1 MECSKYFISQEV
13 LDKHKTSKA
22 HKLRVKRVRK
32 DIPWTTEDAR
42 LIEVDNGAPLG
53 RAPHPRQ
60 FADSPALAYRNGR
73 MPPTPSELAAAR
85 EDTSTT
91 F

>member
-13 LDKHKTSKA
+13 LDK
-22 HKLRVKRVRK
+22 
-32 DIPWTTEDAR
+32 
-42 LIEVDNGAPLG
+42 
-53 RAPHPRQ
+53 HPRQ